1 MLGTWNLHRAVRPS
15 TDSRLPPRF
24 RLTRANVCRSMP
36 IMVKAIPEG
45 FHSVTP
51 YLALRDAAKAIAFY
65 EAALGAKEI
74 YRLPM
79 PDGKIAHAEIRI
91 GNSVIMVSDE
101 NPDWGNSSAKTLGGS
116 PIGLCVYSDNVE
128 AMAERFVQAGGKVI
142 RPLADEF
149 YGDRTGRFE
158 DPEGYKWTL
167 GQHIEDV
174 SPEEMMARM
183 AKMGG

>member
-1 MLGTWNLHRAVRPS
+1 
-15 TDSRLPPRF
+15 
-24 RLTRANVCRSMP
+24 MP
-36 IMVKAIPEG
+36 FMVKAIPEG
-45 FHSVTP
+45 FHTIAP

-79 PDGKIAHAEIRI
+79 PDGKIAHAEIQI
-91 GNSVIMVSDE
+91 GDSRIMVSDE
-101 NPDWGNSSAKTLGGS
+101 NPQWGNKSAMTLGGT
-116 PIGLCVYSDNVE
+116 PIGLCVYTDNVDLL
-128 AMAERFVQAGGKVI
+128 AESFVQAGGKVT
-142 RPLADEF
+142 RPVSNQF
-149 YGDRTGRFE
+149 YGDRTGQFE